1 MTDDRQDPQRQFQA
15 IKTDAQDL
23 LRGLSDTQLNWHP
36 SVREW
41 SIAECVEHL
50 VVTGRGALSRI
61 EKVTTDAGSQGFFGQ
76 GPFRYRLLERWI
88 VFLAEAPWRTKFKAP
103 KGYVLS
109 TARPYAEVAP
119 SFFAVQDEFIESL
132 RKAHGIDLSRTKV
145 PNPVTKWFTL
155 SLGQYLALHAAHERR
170 HLRQARRI
178 KADPRFPCTT

>member
-1 MTDDRQDPQRQFQA
+1 MTDDRHDPQHQFQA

-61 EKVTTDAGSQGFFGQ
+61 DQVTIDPRSPGFFGQ

-103 KGYVLS
+103 KGYVPS
-109 TARPYAEVAP
+109 TARPYAEVAS

-132 RKAHGIDLSRTKV
+132 RKAQGIDLSKTKV

-155 SLGQYLALHAAHERR
+155 SLGQYLVLHAAHERR
-170 HLRQARRI
+170 HLRQVRQI
-178 KADPRFPCTT
+178 KADPHFPCAT